1 MGNYVFETLDFPFF
15 TLEYHEGYFKRL
27 IPSGAEDLGGGNFQH
42 KGKAY
47 KLPAGADESLSEPEL
62 KGRALIS
69 MLKRGPNSLIIKGP
83 HLAHEGERLM
93 ELWAVAGDKDVQPKG
108 SEFSSRSTL
117 IIELGFPQG
126 KPEGGEWLPLEG
138 LPRYRLYRN
147 LIHEIIDDKALRE
160 LSENYGENKGKPA
173 AGRQGSLRF
182 VLKGEDIPRFANN
195 YSLLVYQF
203 GDKKL
208 KALLSENSIFINRDS
223 LSLVLAKGKSG
234 SPDQNYGLP
243 LLAIGE
249 YRYPAEE
256 VSLCMDREY
265 ILLEPQERWLR
276 RQDLQAAGLFPL
288 CCYAGG
294 AAIEKV
300 KLKKGEQPAPDSL
313 PRRPLLAA
321 NVAKNT
327 IASYQIDE
335 KFSGISGPSLYS
347 ELTLYAA
354 EGPPAPFVGLRLL
367 KGNLDIERMDTPER
381 AFYLY
386 WRTEARRG
394 NFIKTDESY
403 IRIYARELCLFT
415 GAQGGPLGNFR
426 LLLQLW
432 ESYREEFPSL
442 DSFIPHWLFDFQAV
456 YEIADD
462 AIPLLLP
469 YIFEFDDPLLCDIY
483 IYHRYVCENNSIMY
497 RDIRRLLPYTIDEN
511 PSVIVNFENT
521 VNAVDRYLRENFHL
535 RFFEFFFPPAYSAEK
550 REAFVAM
557 ERAGRS
563 SYTAAAVRF
572 SKHPPLLSFL
582 KKLLHADKAIDFAAS
597 GPIPLPGPAHK
608 TQFQE
613 TQFQDSRL
621 QELRSDSEAVRDL
634 LAADNSEQLTK
645 SREQRAENREQRA
658 KSDKGKHGLLATNTD
673 TSQKHCSLL
682 TAHCSLS
689 PAPYSIANFLKTLN
703 EAELR
708 ALKIIASDTPSA
720 RREIEKLARENGT
733 LPELL
738 IDRINAVFLE
748 LSGDLLIGTVD
759 EEPKIQGEYEE
770 ELKKH
775 LEGK

>member
-27 IPSGAEDLGGGNFQH
+27 IPSGAEDLGRGKFQY

-47 KLPAGADESLSEPEL
+47 QLPAGADEVLSEPEL

-69 MLKRGPNSLIIKGP
+69 LLKRGQNPLIKKGP
-83 HLAHEGERLM
+83 RLAHEGERLM
-93 ELWAVAGDKDVQPKG
+93 ELQAIAGDKDAPPDG
-108 SEFSSRSTL
+108 SDFSSRSTL

-147 LIHEIIDDKALRE
+147 LIHEIIDDKAIRE
-160 LSENYGENKGKPA
+160 LSENYGENKGKSA

-182 VLKGEDIPRFANN
+182 VLKGEDIPLFADN

-203 GDKKL
+203 GDNKL
-208 KALLSENSIFINRDS
+208 KAMLSENSIFVTRDN
-223 LSLVLAKGKSG
+223 LSLVLARGKSG
-234 SPDQNYGLP
+234 GPDQDYGLP
-243 LLAIGE
+243 FLAIGE
-249 YRYPAEE
+249 YHYPAEE

-265 ILLEPQERWLR
+265 ILLEPQKRWVR

-294 AAIEKV
+294 ATIKKV
-300 KLKKGEQPAPDSL
+300 KLKKGEPPDPDLL
-313 PRRPLLAA
+313 PRHPLLAA
-321 NVAKNT
+321 NLTESA
-327 IASYQIDE
+327 IISYQIDE

-347 ELTLYAA
+347 ELALYAA
-354 EGPPAPFVGLRLL
+354 DGPPAPFVGLRLL
-367 KGNLDIERMDTPER
+367 KGNLTIERMDTAEK

-394 NFIKTDESY
+394 NFIKTGESY

-415 GAQGGPLGNFR
+415 GVQGGPLGNFS
-426 LLLQLW
+426 LLLRLW
-432 ESYREEFPSL
+432 ENYREEFPSL
-442 DSFIPHWLFDFQAV
+442 DSFIPRWLFDFQAV
-456 YEIADD
+456 YEISDD
-462 AIPLLLP
+462 ALPLLLP
-469 YIFEFDDPLLCDIY
+469 HVFEFDDPLLCDIY
-483 IYHRYVCENNSIMY
+483 IYCHYICENNSIRY
-497 RDIRRLLPYTIDEN
+497 RDIRRLLPDEIDEN
-511 PSVIVNFENT
+511 PSSIVNFENT

-535 RFFEFFFPPAYSAEK
+535 RFFEFFFPPAYGTEK
-550 REAFVAM
+550 RTAFAEM

-563 SYTAAAVRF
+563 SYTATTVRF
-572 SKHPPLLSFL
+572 SKNPPLLSFL
-582 KKLLHADKAIDFAAS
+582 EKLLREDNAIDFATSA
-597 GPIPLPGPAHK
+597 PIPLPGPAHK

-634 LAADNSEQLTK
+634 LAADNREQLTK
-645 SREQRAENREQRA
+645 SREQRAEN
-658 KSDKGKHGLLATNTD
+658 DKGKHGLLATNAD
-673 TSQKHCSLL
+673 SSQKHCSLL
-682 TAHCSLS
+682 TAHCSLP
-689 PAPYSIANFLKTLN
+689 PAPYSIANFLKALN
-703 EAELR
+703 ETELR
-708 ALKIIASDTPSA
+708 ALKIITLSPSA
-720 RREIEKLARENGT
+720 RREIENLAREKGT
-733 LPELL
+733 MPELL

-748 LSGDLLIGTVD
+748 LSGDLLVETVD
-759 EEPKIQGEYEE
+759 EEPTIQGEYKE